1 MQIGEF
7 ISGRYYVLCICEGR
21 AEEDLINYLLEND
34 LLIFK
39 RQDLLFEKIT
49 RTRAV
54 KKIQE
59 EFLSLYF
66 EKPVI
71 IIRIVDSKNEKFKLD
86 AVYED
91 RYEDKV
97 FNIIT
102 RPEIEILIV
111 IKNGDYGRYS
121 RKHKSKNKPSEFCQ
135 AEYGIKNIK
144 SKGRF
149 ICEFEDVEQI
159 LDAIKTYKSLTNY
172 KELSLSDLLNKD
184 L

>member
-7 ISGRYYVLCICEGR
+7 ISGQHYVLCICEGR

-49 RTRAV
+49 RSRAV

-91 RYEDKV
+91 RYKDKI

-102 RPEIEILIV
+102 RPEIEILII
-111 IKNGDYGRYS
+111 IKKGDYGRYT
-121 RKHKSKNKPSEFCQ
+121 RKHKSKIKPSEFCQ

-144 SKGRF
+144 SLGRLV
-149 ICEFEDVEQI
+149 CEFENVEQI
-159 LDAIKTYKSLTNY
+159 LDSIKAYRSLTNF
-172 KELSLSDLLNKD
+172 KELNLSDLLKKD